1 MDRREALRLSSLLV
15 GGTLSSATIAGVLNG
30 CKADPRPDWTPQFIA
45 QDQIS
50 TLSEL
55 CETIIPA
62 GKTPGAKDA
71 QVDRFIDA
79 MMKDVFKTE
88 EQTTFTNG
96 LKQLDA
102 DAKDKYGKT
111 FGKLKPEERVALVK
125 AMDDEL
131 RNRQEQPAVKPFYD
145 LVKELTITG
154 YCTSEPGATK
164 HLKYVAVPGEYKP
177 CIPVSEV
184 GGVWAI

>member
-1 MDRREALRLSSLLV
+1 MDRREALRLSAILLGGSL
-15 GGTLSSATIAGVLNG
+15 SASTVAGVMQG
-30 CKADPRPDWTPQFIA
+30 CKADPAPDWTPGFIA
-45 QDQIS
+45 KDQVA

-71 QVDRFIDA
+71 QVDRFIDM
-79 MMKDVFKTE
+79 MMKEVFKAE
-88 EQTTFTNG
+88 DQSTFKDG
-96 LKQLDA
+96 LKQLDE
-102 DAKDKYGKT
+102 DAKSKYGKT
-111 FGKLKPEERVALVK
+111 FGKIKPEERVAMVK

-131 RNRQEQPAVKPFYD
+131 RERKEQPASKPFYD
-145 LVKELTITG
+145 LVKELTVTG
-154 YCTSEPGATK
+154 YCTSEIGATK

>member
-1 MDRREALRLSSLLV
+1 MDRREALRLSAVLMGGSL
-15 GGTLSSATIAGVLNG
+15 SAATIAGVLNG
-30 CKADPRPDWTPQFIA
+30 CKADSSPDWTPEFISK
-45 QDQIS
+45 DQVS
-50 TLSEL
+50 ALSEL

-79 MMKDVFKTE
+79 MMKDVFKKE
-88 EQTTFTNG
+88 DQTTFADG
-96 LKQLDA
+96 LKQLDV
-102 DAKDKYGKT
+102 DAKAKYGKT
-111 FGKLKPEERVALVK
+111 FGKIKSEQRVAMVK
-125 AMDDEL
+125 AMDDEM
-131 RNRQEQPAVKPFYD
+131 RNRKEQPENKPFYD

-164 HLKYVAVPGEYKP
+164 HLKYVAVPGEFKP

>member
-15 GGTLSSATIAGVLNG
+15 GGSLSAATIAGVLNG
-30 CKADPRPDWTPQFIA
+30 CKADPRPDWTPGFIA
-45 QDQIS
+45 EDQIS

-71 QVDRFIDA
+71 QVERFIDA
-79 MMKDVFKTE
+79 MMKDVFKAE
-88 EQTTFTNG
+88 DQATFANG
-96 LKQLDA
+96 LKQLDT
-102 DAKDKYGKT
+102 DAKAKYGKT
-111 FGKLKPEERVALVK
+111 FGKLKAEDRVAMVK
-125 AMDDEL
+125 TMDDEL
-131 RNRQEQPAVKPFYD
+131 RNRKEQPASKPFYD

-184 GGVWAI
+184 GGAWAT